1 MSEESNPYQAP
12 QTTAGPTEAHSLVG
26 VSVTTT
32 MIDNLRQTK
41 PWVRFLS
48 VLGFVS
54 IGLIGLVAIVAL
66 LGILVSGDF
75 TQVAFL
81 VLPGILYVGALVV
94 YLFATLHLHRYA
106 NSLKQLLTEGTTKA
120 MEDALGHQ
128 KSFWKLAGF
137 LAIVT
142 LGLMVITMVATVVLG
157 VAFWASSMGSG
168 G

>member
-12 QTTAGPTEAHSLVG
+12 QTTAGPTEGHSLVG

-32 MIDNLRQTK
+32 MIDHLRLTK

-54 IGLIGLVAIVAL
+54 IGLIGLVAIVVV
-66 LGILVSGDF
+66 LGILISGSF
-75 TQVAFL
+75 SEVALL
-81 VLPGILYVGALVV
+81 VLPGVLYVGALVV
-94 YLFATLHLHRYA
+94 YLLATLHLHRYA

-128 KSFWKLAGF
+128 KSFWKLTGI

-142 LGLMVITMVATVVLG
+142 LGLMVIGMVATVVLG
-157 VAFWASSMGSG
+157 VASWASSMGRG